1 MYGQSL
7 FLKYLLFIWLRQVG
21 PSCAT
26 KLSFVA
32 VYQLSSRG
40 SGSVV
45 TAAGLSCPEICGI
58 LVPWPGIKPVLP
70 CIARWIPNH

>member
-32 VYQLSSRG
+32 VYQLCSRG

-58 LVPWPGIKPVLP
+58 LGP
-70 CIARWIPNH
+70 